1 MTAVEVVADI
11 AGAAVVDTVAV
22 VAATVEAVGDMV
34 GEATEAVV
42 AAMGAADIVRE
53 VGMVEIIV
61 MEEAS
66 MDLEVL
72 HTDNNLPT
80 DKCMIMKCK
89 EQATKIIEH
98 LKIQVSN
105 STLMIRKKSKFENG
119 KVKYM

>member
-1 MTAVEVVADI
+1 MAEEAVADI
-11 AGAAVVDTVAV
+11 AGAAAVDTVAV
-22 VAATVEAVGDMV
+22 AAATVEVVGDMV
-34 GEATEAVV
+34 GEATEAV
-42 AAMGAADIVRE
+42 AAMGAVDIVRE

-66 MDLEVL
+66 MDLEAL

-119 KVKYM
+119 KVKYT